1 MIQIGSDLLA
11 ALSANTYTV
20 SGVTAKDFYSVSAIV
35 CPQLTL
41 DELPGN
47 DGVYLEN
54 QPTIVRNVFTLEA
67 YAKNMM
73 VAGKPMTKK
82 ASAMLM
88 ITEADKV
95 LTEQFGLTMQG
106 EITIAP
112 YTDATIIRAV
122 ARYIAYIDTRN
133 NTILRGII

>member
-1 MIQIGSDLLA
+1 MIQIGADLID
-11 ALSANTYTV
+11 ALSAAVYTLPK
-20 SGVTAKDFYSVSAIV
+20 VTVKDFYAVTSIL

-47 DGVYLEN
+47 DGIYLGN
-54 QPTIVRNVFTLEA
+54 QPAIVHNVFTLEA

-73 VAGKPMTKK
+73 VNGSAMTKK
-82 ASAMLM
+82 AAALLLIS
-88 ITEADKV
+88 EADKV
-95 LTEQFGLTMQG
+95 LNERFGLTMQG

-112 YTDATIIRAV
+112 YTDATICRAV

-133 NTILRGII
+133 NTILRRIN

>member
-1 MIQIGSDLLA
+1 MIQIGADLIA
-11 ALSANTYTV
+11 TLSAATYTV
-20 SGVTAKDFYSVSAIV
+20 SGVTVKDFYSVSSIV

-47 DGVYLEN
+47 DGIYLDN
-54 QPTIVRNVFTLEA
+54 QPVIVHNVFTMEA

-73 VAGKPMTKK
+73 VSGKPVTKK
-82 ASAMLM
+82 AAAMLM

-95 LTEQFGLTMQG
+95 LNEQFGLTMQG

-112 YTDATIIRAV
+112 YTDSTISRAV